1 TRWQMEAFG
10 QFSVEGC
17 IELAWTMGLIK
28 HFNGL
33 HPETGKHHIGWVD
46 AKTNEPVSD
55 LHVKARY
62 EEYIL
67 AHTGSRLVEPEL
79 AGGYDPTTQHLLRE
93 IQIEHDME
101 PFETSQETALAY
113 KQRNGDS
120 VDIWENTKNSGS
132 WFVRFLK
139 GALIR
144 VPAAV
149 FADRLVAA
157 MIPSGWSARQ
167 FGISDEIINQVDPVT
182 LFTLVAT
189 MEALVRSGITDP
201 YELYSYFHV
210 SEVGNT
216 TGSTVGGMQSTRM
229 TIKDRLLDKS
239 ANGDVM
245 QESFTSTIQAWVNML
260 LMSGSGPVKPISG
273 ACATAAASIDAAI
286 ESIQSGKAQFMLAGG
301 VEDFSE
307 ASTTEF
313 ANMGA
318 TCSTVEEFAHGREPS
333 EMCRPCT
340 SSRSGFV
347 EGQGTSIVVLMS
359 ASAAIKMGAPVYGV
373 VAMSGTATDK
383 QGRSVPAPGKGILTS
398 ARGVN
403 SSLMFERR
411 MSLGYRRQQ
420 LKRHME
426 ALEHLYKEEK
436 ADLEAEAAETKVDL
450 SQHLSEIKSKHMQQL
465 NGLRD
470 IWGNEFWKQDKNI
483 SPLQGCLAVWGLS
496 ADDIGLASFHGTS
509 TVANDKNESDVLNAK
524 LTNIGRSRGNVMPVV
539 CQKWLTGHSKAAAAG
554 TMLNGVLQSMRTGL
568 IPGNRNADNIDPD
581 FQQYDYALYLS
592 KTIQTPGIKAAL
604 LTSFGFGQV
613 SGELLIVHPDYLFA
627 SVDPKEIDEYN
638 KNLSKRE
645 KKAYRYW
652 QDTLVGN
659 HPFVQ
664 VKENPPYTA
673 EQEKRVYLDPFARAK
688 YDAKTKQYK
697 F

>member
-1 TRWQMEAFG
+1 
-10 QFSVEGC
+10 
-17 IELAWTMGLIK
+17 
-28 HFNGL
+28 
-33 HPETGKHHIGWVD
+33 
-46 AKTNEPVSD
+46 
-55 LHVKARY
+55 
-62 EEYIL
+62 
-67 AHTGSRLVEPEL
+67 
-79 AGGYDPTTQHLLRE
+79 
-93 IQIEHDME
+93 
-101 PFETSQETALAY
+101 
-113 KQRNGDS
+113 
-120 VDIWENTKNSGS
+120 
-132 WFVRFLK
+132 
-139 GALIR
+139 
-144 VPAAV
+144 
-149 FADRLVAA
+149 
-157 MIPSGWSARQ
+157 
-167 FGISDEIINQVDPVT
+167 
-182 LFTLVAT
+182 
-189 MEALVRSGITDP
+189 
-201 YELYSYFHV
+201 
-210 SEVGNT
+210 
-216 TGSTVGGMQSTRM
+216 
-229 TIKDRLLDKS
+229 
-239 ANGDVM
+239 
-245 QESFTSTIQAWVNML
+245 
-260 LMSGSGPVKPISG
+260 
-273 ACATAAASIDAAI
+273 
-286 ESIQSGKAQFMLAGG
+286 FMLAGG

-318 TCSTVEEFAHGREPS
+318 TCSTVEEVAHGREPS

-347 EGQGTSIVVLMS
+347 EGQGASIVVLMS

-411 MSLGYRRQQ
+411 MSLGYRRKQ
-420 LKRHME
+420 LQRHVE
-426 ALEHLYKEEK
+426 ALERLYKEEK
-436 ADLEAEAAETKVDL
+436 ADLEAEAAETNMDA
-450 SQHLSEIKSKHMQQL
+450 SQHLSEIKSKYKQQL
-465 NGLRD
+465 SGLCD

-524 LTNIGRSRGNVMPVV
+524 LEHIGRTPGYALPVV

-554 TMLNGVLQSMRTGL
+554 TMLNGILQSMSTGL

-581 FQQYDYALYLS
+581 FQQYNYALYLS

-604 LTSFGFGQV
+604 MTSFGFGQV

-638 KNLSKRE
+638 RKLAKRE

-673 EQEKRVYLDPFARAK
+673 DQEKQVYLDPFARAK